1 MPTVGNYRVS
11 SNNPREQSEHHQHC
25 TGSCRVK
32 LFGVILASV
41 DVPHSDP
48 LTWMRRRPQDAYRKE
63 LVRQLLENN
72 VSVADIAMIMELPD
86 SKKNL

>member
-1 MPTVGNYRVS
+1 
-11 SNNPREQSEHHQHC
+11 
-25 TGSCRVK
+25 
-32 LFGVILASV
+32 
-41 DVPHSDP
+41 
-48 LTWMRRRPQDAYRKE
+48 MRRRPQDEHRKE